1 MEKKSNSCDINE
13 KSSCCSST
21 PQQEEINYES
31 HWDNTYANS
40 PTEKLGWF
48 ETDPTPTLDLIN
60 KTNLNKSARI
70 LNVGAG
76 SSTLVDKLVAD
87 GYTNLIAAD
96 ISKVSLDHL
105 EARLGNQSK
114 MVEFIIDDLTNPSL
128 LLKID
133 QVDLWIYRAVLH
145 FFNKCEEQDEYFELL
160 KKTIK
165 KGGFAILAEYNLD
178 GATKCAG
185 LPVHRYSKEML
196 QEKLGDGFKLVDCF
210 EYIYT
215 MPHGDLRPYVY
226 TLFQK
231 D

>member
-1 MEKKSNSCDINE
+1 MEEKSNSCDINK

-21 PQQEEINYES
+21 PQQEELNYKS
-31 HWDNTYANS
+31 HWDNAYTNS
-40 PTEKLGWF
+40 PIEKLGWF
-48 ETDPTPTLDLIN
+48 ETDLSPTLDLIN

-76 SSTLVDKLVAD
+76 SSTLVNKLVAY
-87 GYTNLIAAD
+87 GYTNIIAAD

-114 MVEFIIDDLTNPSL
+114 MVEFIIDDLINPTEL
-128 LLKID
+128 LNIEPI
-133 QVDLWIYRAVLH
+133 DLWIDRAVLH
-145 FFNKCEEQDEYFELL
+145 FFNKAEEQDEYFELL
-160 KKTIK
+160 KNSLK
-165 KGGFAILAEYNLD
+165 KGGFAILAEYNLN

-196 QEKLGDGFKLVDCF
+196 QEKLGDDFKLIDGF

-215 MPHGDLRPYVY
+215 MPHGDLRPYIY